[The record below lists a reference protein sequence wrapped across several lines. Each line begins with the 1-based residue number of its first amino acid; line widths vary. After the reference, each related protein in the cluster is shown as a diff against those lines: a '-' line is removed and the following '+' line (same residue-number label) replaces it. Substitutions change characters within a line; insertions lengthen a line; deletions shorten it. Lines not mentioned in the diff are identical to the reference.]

1 MIKHLNTF
9 YHQQSTTISYPQTSS
24 TSTTPTNPNPFD
36 NWQHHHQTTNK
47 LQYLNTRLNNKD
59 KYTCSYC
66 GKVFPRSANLTRH
79 LRTHTGEQVNN
90 YFFFFFKLFFSNIY
104 LAISLQIL

>member
-1 MIKHLNTF
+1 MIKHLNTY
-9 YHQQSTTISYPQTSS
+9 YHQQSTTISYPQTSTS
-24 TSTTPTNPNPFD
+24 SSTTTPNNNNNNNPFD
-36 NWQHHHQTTNK
+36 NWQHHQTTNK

-79 LRTHTGEQVNN
+79 LRTHTGEQVSLYS
-90 YFFFFFKLFFSNIY
+90 YFEIE
-104 LAISLQIL
+104 